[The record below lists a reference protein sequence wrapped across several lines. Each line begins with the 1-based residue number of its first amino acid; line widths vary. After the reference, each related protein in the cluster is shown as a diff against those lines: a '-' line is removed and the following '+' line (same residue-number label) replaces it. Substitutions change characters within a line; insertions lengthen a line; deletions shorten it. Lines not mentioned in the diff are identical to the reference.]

1 MQPRRSLRLAVGAL
15 VLALP
20 LLGSCGFD
28 KATDKVYTPG
38 VGTNDRDGD
47 VDVLAAV
54 VVAAQPNEGTF
65 VVTLVNNSS
74 KDTAALSGVS
84 GPDLEFGEFEP
95 IDIDPR
101 GLVNLA
107 EEGGIAVTGDFDA
120 GNTLPLTLTF
130 DSGDTATLNVP
141 VVTACDEY
149 LGLDL
154 TVDSEFIPYDCEF
167 GAPPAGGEESE

>member
-1 MQPRRSLRLAVGAL
+1 MQPRRSLRLVAGAL

-20 LLGSCGFD
+20 LLSSCGFG
-28 KATDKVYTPG
+28 KATERVYTPG

-54 VVAAQPNEGTF
+54 LVAAQPNEGTF

-74 KDTAALSGVS
+74 EDEAALSEVS

-95 IDIDPR
+95 IEIDPR

-107 EEGGIAVTGDFDA
+107 QEGGISVTGDFDA
-120 GNTLPLTLTF
+120 GNMLPLTLTF
-130 DSGDTATLNVP
+130 ASGDTTTLNVP
-141 VVTACDEY
+141 VVEACDEY

-154 TVDSEFIPYDCEF
+154 TEDSEFIPYDCDF
-167 GAPPAGGEESE
+167 GGPPAGGEESE